1 MKEVVVWGRGTLE
14 MVGTEDFSKGERK
27 GGRRGTKIRRVV
39 IDKFPKHS
47 GTTRDILPLGLGSHR
62 GVSHPSSI

>member
-1 MKEVVVWGRGTLE
+1 MKEAVVWGRGTLE

-39 IDKFPKHS
+39 IDKWHY
-47 GTTRDILPLGLGSHR
+47 
-62 GVSHPSSI
+62 